1 MALQIFEEQ
10 IRSDTLYCSINDF
23 VFKIR
28 IYFIEENPDG
38 VECLNIAS
46 FNPSFTNGL
55 KDIYDAMKSKN
66 PIEINILNGK
76 KQKIVEV
83 LSFEANRCQLSPSY
97 MEPGIDFEA
106 SFIIAEKR

>member
-1 MALQIFEEQ
+1 MALQILAEQ

-55 KDIYDAMKSKN
+55 KDVYDAIKSKN
-66 PIEINILNGK
+66 PIEINILNEQ

-83 LSFEANRCQLSPSY
+83 LSFEVNKCQLSPSY
-97 MEPGIDFEA
+97 TEPGLDFEA
-106 SFIIAEKR
+106 SFIVAEKR